1 MQNTLKFTLDITI
14 RYFFLQ
20 VFSRLR
26 FSKMVLNG
34 QKITKLQILSPQ
46 SITEEAASAFNRVPH
61 YGLHVY
67 LVT

>member
-1 MQNTLKFTLDITI
+1 
-14 RYFFLQ
+14 
-20 VFSRLR
+20 
-26 FSKMVLNG
+26 MVLNG

-61 YGLHVY
+61 YGVHVY